1 MKKYVN
7 KMLSSLDIAVCLHF
21 RAKLK
26 MAARGPK
33 MIASEV
39 NIWACINFLYVIFL
53 PDANKKK

>member
-1 MKKYVN
+1 
-7 KMLSSLDIAVCLHF
+7 MLSSLDIAVCLHF

>member
-33 MIASEV
+33 MIASGHAL
-39 NIWACINFLYVIFL
+39 IFLYVIFL
-53 PDANKKK
+53 PDPNKKKMTEK